1 MQWARKTKKIT
12 SMDPTLSPPSPARC
26 LKKNTQ
32 SCKHP
37 SFHPIICHTHHPHL
51 RNAETPILYETLQQ
65 IDPTIAAKWHPK
77 DRRKIRRSLQIYY
90 ASNCTHTASEL
101 YAAQRTQ
108 KQLVSGSAWTH
119 YKNLIFWVHAETD
132 VLKNRLDGR
141 VDKMIMSGMW
151 QEIKEMKLIYDSAVA
166 QNAAAAD
173 GDEVDLNS
181 GIWQS
186 IGFKEFLPF
195 LEMQGEISQKEED
208 KEKELEE
215 IKKAGLESM
224 KTATRQYARSQIKW
238 IRIKFLNALGVA
250 GNEAGDTQQTKK
262 KRNENGDIFL
272 LDSTDVASF
281 PETVSRT
288 AVDITKGGSPK
299 GHTGPKWFLNSD

>member
-1 MQWARKTKKIT
+1 M
-12 SMDPTLSPPSPARC
+12 
-26 LKKNTQ
+26 
-32 SCKHP
+32 
-37 SFHPIICHTHHPHL
+37 
-51 RNAETPILYETLQQ
+51 
-65 IDPTIAAKWHPK
+65 
-77 DRRKIRRSLQIYY
+77 
-90 ASNCTHTASEL
+90 
-101 YAAQRTQ
+101 
-108 KQLVSGSAWTH
+108 
-119 YKNLIFWVHAETD
+119 
-132 VLKNRLDGR
+132 KNRLDGR
-141 VDKMIMSGMW
+141 VDKMITSGMW

-166 QNAAAAD
+166 QNVAAAD

-195 LEMQGEISQKEED
+195 LEMQGEISQKGED

-215 IKKAGLESM
+215 VKKAGLESM

-238 IRIKFLNALGVA
+238 IRIKFLNALEVA

-288 AVDITKGGSPK
+288 AVDITKGASPK
-299 GHTGPKWFLNSD
+299 SHTGPKWFLNSD